1 MQEDKQK
8 AERQSYLIT
17 TIAITQQAAH
27 APGIDHTPG
36 EDHTEGTT
44 IMLCLKLTIF
54 I

>member
-1 MQEDKQK
+1 MQEDKQR

-36 EDHTEGTT
+36 EDHTEGTILSKT
-44 IMLCLKLTIF
+44 NIMYF